1 MLKELE
7 DAYRQQKEFNKEKD
21 IAAYKVGASNFRSA
35 EAFEFQDIIVG
46 GIERSRIFFNEIP
59 NSYSVGELEIVCK
72 VDFPVES
79 PRHLKIR
86 EVFLG
91 IECPEFRIENPNN
104 SVLACIEDSCSAG
117 DLIIFLDTIGFSS
130 SEVSMNLRSDKIR
143 TVHGGIS
150 QLCYSVDE
158 ILLRTLEK
166 IDTYNLQFCNT
177 MYIATGGISDTF
189 SLTAAETAEF
199 FFE

>member
-7 DAYRQQKEFNKEKD
+7 DAYRQQKELNKEKD

-59 NSYSVGELEIVCK
+59 KSYSIGELEIIFK
-72 VDFPVES
+72 VDLPVES
-79 PRHLKIR
+79 PRRFKTR

-104 SVLACIEDSCSAG
+104 SVLTCI
-117 DLIIFLDTIGFSS
+117 
-130 SEVSMNLRSDKIR
+130 KIAA
-143 TVHGGIS
+143 
-150 QLCYSVDE
+150 LLE
-158 ILLRTLEK
+158 I
-166 IDTYNLQFCNT
+166 
-177 MYIATGGISDTF
+177 
-189 SLTAAETAEF
+189 
-199 FFE
+199 